1 MEQRQN
7 FLHTALKSMLIILC
21 ILCFTSISL
30 AQVWTTKTP
39 MPTARNVMPI
49 VEINGIIY
57 AIGGILGGLSSTS
70 VVEAYDT
77 NTGLWTNKAP
87 LPITLGASSGCAI
100 NNKIYVFGGAVN
112 GPYGTIVDSV
122 YEYTPSPDSGSGTW
136 SVKSHL
142 PKPLSSAVAETV
154 NGKIYV
160 IGGTTAGFNLAYNSV
175 YEYDPVSD
183 TWDTTKTPM
192 PTARFNHSSAVV
204 DGKIYVFGGATNNT
218 LLAIDSVEVYDPLSD
233 TWDTAKKPM
242 LIAKCFHTSCASN
255 GKIYIFTGAS
265 GFSIV
270 YDTVEEY
277 DPVSDTWT
285 PKTSIPTASWGPG
298 SCAVGE
304 YIYVIGGADVNNLRL
319 STVEAY
325 NPALDPITAVE
336 VDVRLLDKFTLEQN
350 YPNPFNPTTTIKY
363 SVPKLSFIT
372 LKIYDV
378 LGSEVALLVNEE
390 KRVGTYELKWDA
402 ANLSSGVYFY
412 RLQAGSFVETKS
424 MLLVK

>member
-1 MEQRQN
+1 
-7 FLHTALKSMLIILC
+7 
-21 ILCFTSISL
+21 
-30 AQVWTTKTP
+30 
-39 MPTARNVMPI
+39 MPT

-77 NTGLWTNKAP
+77 NTGSWTNKAP

-100 NNKIYVFGGAVN
+100 NNKIYVFGGAVS

-122 YEYTPSPDSGSGTW
+122 YEYTPSSDTW
-136 SVKSHL
+136 SQKSHL
-142 PKPLSSAVAETV
+142 PKPLSSAVAQTV
-154 NGKIYV
+154 NGKIYL
-160 IGGTTAGFNLAYNSV
+160 IGGAPEGFNLAYNSV

-218 LLAIDSVEVYDPLSD
+218 LLAINSVEVYDPVSD
-233 TWDTAKKPM
+233 TWDTTKTPM
-242 LIAKCFHTSCASN
+242 PIAKCFHTSCASN

-277 DPVSDTWT
+277 DPVSDNWT
-285 PKTSIPTASWGPG
+285 TKTSIPTARWGPG

-304 YIYVIGGADVNNLRL
+304 NIYVIGGADVNNLRL

-325 NPALDPITAVE
+325 NPALDITG
-336 VDVRLLDKFTLEQN
+336 VDEQEYYDGTPSRYTLFQN
-350 YPNPFNPTTTIKY
+350 FPNPFNPTTTIGYVLQEK
-363 SVPKLSFIT
+363 SNTKLT
-372 LKIYDV
+372 LLDS
-378 LGSEVALLVNEE
+378 LGEEIALLVNEQQD
-390 KRVGTYELKWDA
+390 KGYHKVDFDA
-402 ANLSSGVYFY
+402 SNLSSGVYLY
-412 RLQAGSFVETKS
+412 RLQAGDFVQTRK
-424 MLLVK
+424 MILLK